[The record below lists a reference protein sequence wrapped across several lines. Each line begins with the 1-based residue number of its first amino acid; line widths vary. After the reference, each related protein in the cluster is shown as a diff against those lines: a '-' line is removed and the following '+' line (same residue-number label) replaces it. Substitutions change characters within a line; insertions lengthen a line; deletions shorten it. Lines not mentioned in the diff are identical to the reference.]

1 MHKPLINITEASA
14 ETVGLLVA
22 LGYLIVEED
31 GIHVNEKSL
40 LRPPNHSREKEIKTI
55 KFLCLL

>member
-22 LGYLIVEED
+22 LGYLVVEED
-31 GIHVNEKSL
+31 GIHVNEKIPTQTAKS
-40 LRPPNHSREKEIKTI
+40 
-55 KFLCLL
+55 

>member
-1 MHKPLINITEASA
+1 MHKPLINITEASV

-31 GIHVNEKSL
+31 GIHVNEKIPTQTAKS
-40 LRPPNHSREKEIKTI
+40 
-55 KFLCLL
+55 